1 MCIYIHTYNIYI
13 YRIYMDLHC
22 VYGNPPGI
30 QTKQC
35 VHRIV
40 TIFFSFLPH
49 TPLSCQSFDV
59 LHFYLAFIRS
69 HDSESLKQTNIDQPH
84 KGRFGSDLIVKRK
97 KKLVQLVQLVHSQIH
112 LANAQCWSYAV
123 IVESRFCSNL
133 WQI

>member
-1 MCIYIHTYNIYI
+1 
-13 YRIYMDLHC
+13 MDLHC

-40 TIFFSFLPH
+40 TIF
-49 TPLSCQSFDV
+49 FDV